1 MGVRDLSYTEHLMRL
16 KTVLI
21 YSLAM
26 VLLSACSTS
35 APFKSLMAGV
45 CSDQQKQLVTDHIK
59 SQISAIS
66 KQDWPLAYS
75 FASKSFQ
82 ESIDIKSFEV
92 IIIDSYSIL
101 INNDGLTFGGCEI
114 KENKIFQQ
122 VTVVSSDDKSEL
134 SYRLSAVDEKL
145 GVEAANRVDPGEAL
159 KT

>member
-1 MGVRDLSYTEHLMRL
+1 MKL
-16 KTVLI
+16 KKLLTT
-21 YSLAM
+21 SLAL

-35 APFKSLMAGV
+35 SPFKSLTAGA
-45 CSDQQKQLVTDHIK
+45 CSSEQKQLVDDHIS

-92 IIIDSYSIL
+92 IITDSYSIL
-101 INNDGLTFGGCEI
+101 INNESLTFGGCEI
-114 KENKIFQQ
+114 KEDKIFQE
-122 VTVVSSDDKSEL
+122 VTVTSSDDESEL

-145 GVEAANRVDPGEAL
+145 GVEAANRVEQGESL
-159 KT
+159 KA

>member
-1 MGVRDLSYTEHLMRL
+1 
-16 KTVLI
+16 
-21 YSLAM
+21 M
-26 VLLSACSTS
+26 VLLTACSTS
-35 APFKSLMAGV
+35 APFKSLTAGP
-45 CSDQQKQLVTDHIK
+45 CSDKQKQLVTDHIN
-59 SQISAIS
+59 SQVSAIS

-82 ESIDIKSFEV
+82 ESIDVKSFEV

-101 INNDGLTFGGCEI
+101 INNEGLTFGECEI
-114 KENKIFQQ
+114 KENKIFQE

-145 GVEAANRVDPGEAL
+145 GVEAANRVEPGEAL